1 MIGVDQGG
9 MNEIVEVEVHVNYYT
24 CTSKLN

>member
-9 MNEIVEVEVHVNYYT
+9 MSEIVEVEVLVHYYT